1 MREFDFIDWIRSQSR
16 FDPAAVPLGP
26 GDDMAVVTCGGENV
40 LVTVDQVLD
49 GTHFVLDRDGAQAA
63 GRKAMARN
71 LSDVAAMAAWPL
83 CAVAS
88 VALPKGFSQA
98 DAQLLYHG
106 MRSIGDTFACPLV
119 GGDIS
124 SWDGRLAVS
133 VTVLARPAGIA
144 PVLRSGAQAG
154 DAICVT
160 GQLGG
165 AWRSQRHLHFVPRI
179 REARALAGKFGLHAM
194 IDISDGLSGDL
205 GHLCRESGVG
215 AEIEADKIPVHPD
228 ASLQAPPRPGASAG
242 PAANSGDASGQGT
255 RISAPLS
262 AALGDGEDYELLF
275 TLPSDQ
281 ADRLLREQP
290 LDIPVT
296 RIGTIL
302 PGPALT
308 LIHPDGRR
316 DPLPRQSWEH
326 DI

>member
-98 DAQLLYHG
+98 DAQWLYQG

-165 AWRSQRHLHFVPRI
+165 AWRSQRHLHFLPRI
-179 REARALAGKFGLHAM
+179 REARELASTFSLHAM

-228 ASLQAPPRPGASAG
+228 ASLQAVGL
-242 PAANSGDASGQGT
+242 
-255 RISAPLS
+255 SAPLS

-296 RIGTIL
+296 RIGAIL
-302 PGPALT
+302 PGQALT

-316 DPLPRQSWEH
+316 GPLLRQSWEH